1 VVVAIGPM
9 TRRCFML
16 SLLALVCCLS
26 AHSNFVL
33 ASITVTAIDESHEN
47 DFAAGQGR
55 KLEKVERVRKDV
67 STASAK
73 NAANNDTTTPYPHQS
88 MSQILAE
95 AGKKG
100 LGGGIPGF
108 VAGVIQVLTLM
119 WLRTVVNYQCRY
131 GTNWSPLFS
140 LAPRDCFLILSL
152 LLLYHCP
159 NSMLCCPRARPSITN
174 NYLGTTFRQSLI
186 TLFNNGGI
194 PRFYRGLA
202 FALVQAPLS
211 RFVATAANEGV
222 ETLLTSMETT
232 SGWGAARKTGVSS
245 LIVGAMRMLLMPIDT
260 CKTVLQVDSAEGF
273 RNLMRKVKAGKIGLL
288 YQGCFAVVVSSMVG
302 YYPWFYTYNFLSN
315 SETVRAIF
323 QISLLRNAFIGFSA
337 SVFSDVVSNSIK
349 VLKTTKQSMGSRHA
363 VSYREAISIIV
374 SEDGWRGLFGR
385 GLKTRIFG
393 NALQSILFIVIWRGL
408 ADRWGAESQD
418 KRGEDEEVQEY
429 DYKAH

>member
-1 VVVAIGPM
+1 
-9 TRRCFML
+9 ML

-131 GTNWSPLFS
+131 
-140 LAPRDCFLILSL
+140 
-152 LLLYHCP
+152 
-159 NSMLCCPRARPSITN
+159 
-174 NYLGTTFRQSLI
+174 GTTFRQSLI

>member
-1 VVVAIGPM
+1 
-9 TRRCFML
+9 ML

-131 GTNWSPLFS
+131 GT
-140 LAPRDCFLILSL
+140 
-152 LLLYHCP
+152 
-159 NSMLCCPRARPSITN
+159 
-174 NYLGTTFRQSLI
+174 TFRQSLI

-232 SGWGAARKTGVSS
+232 TGWGAARKTGVSS

>member
-1 VVVAIGPM
+1 
-9 TRRCFML
+9 ML

-55 KLEKVERVRKDV
+55 KLEKVERVRKDI

-131 GTNWSPLFS
+131 GT
-140 LAPRDCFLILSL
+140 
-152 LLLYHCP
+152 
-159 NSMLCCPRARPSITN
+159 
-174 NYLGTTFRQSLI
+174 TFRQSLI

-232 SGWGAARKTGVSS
+232 TGWGAARKTGVSS